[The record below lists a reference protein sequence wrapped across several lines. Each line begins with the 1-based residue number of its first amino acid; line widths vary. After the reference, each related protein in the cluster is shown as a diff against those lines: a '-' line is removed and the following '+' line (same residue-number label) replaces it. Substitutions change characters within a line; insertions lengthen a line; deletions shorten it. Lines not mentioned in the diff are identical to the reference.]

1 MNIEIRGDG
10 AFVSGYINVT
20 EKKSRPVMTAHGLVI
35 EEIEPQAFE
44 RALGRANNITMTK
57 DHDPGTVLAE
67 TKSGTLTLY
76 EDHIGLY
83 AQAKITDPKTVWELR
98 NKKAKGWSFGM
109 CHVEDEL
116 IRREGELPLR
126 KVKNLDLDHIS
137 LIIQKNP
144 VYPATS
150 LEVRAGDEEDETK
163 EEIRRFSMTERAKEI
178 RQRGFFIRLLALCRL
193 QYGFPHDIIESR
205 GDYLKKPNG
214 QLNGSR
220 PGARKAI
227 GKNGGTLRAE
237 DMPEIRSSKGRY
249 RLVPGTKVTGI
260 YNFAGKGSN
269 PLRVE
274 DHLIRQYGG
283 EKGSW
288 QHTAGNG
295 IMDFGNGPQKVHI
308 HWFQEP
314 SVGIV
319 GAKIKEGD

>member
-1 MNIEIRGDG
+1 MNVEIRGDG

-20 EKKSRPVMTAHGLVI
+20 EKKSRPVMTAYGLVI
-35 EEIEPQAFE
+35 EEIEPKAFE

-116 IRREGELPLR
+116 IRREKELPLR

-163 EEIRRFSMTERAKEI
+163 EEIRLLSMTERAKEI

-220 PGARKAI
+220 PGARKAKKT
-227 GKNGGTLRAE
+227 GKTKYAPSPQRNHGGIQLGPKTYSRLTGVLNTRYPNLPKGE
-237 DMPEIRSSKGRY
+237 VRQIRDA
-249 RLVPGTKVTGI
+249 
-260 YNFAGKGSN
+260 N
-269 PLRVE
+269 
-274 DHLIRQYGG
+274 RQYTVKADGSGG
-283 EKGSW
+283 MTILEVK
-288 QHTAGNG
+288 
-295 IMDFGNGPQKVHI
+295 
-308 HWFQEP
+308 
-314 SVGIV
+314 
-319 GAKIKEGD
+319 KIK